1 MIKENVLW
9 LLWLY
14 RNNFLV
20 IVFEVDFYDCNNY
33 YEIMGLKYVFKL
45 FNLRND
51 KFEKIL
57 IMFYL

>member
-1 MIKENVLW
+1 M
-9 LLWLY
+9 
-14 RNNFLV
+14 